1 MIHNIIATIL
11 VLAIATT
18 LLIRLDYQT
27 AILETVVHK
36 PTIIEIK
43 RGDSVNSLIKQLTI
57 KGVAIKSFWFKVH
70 AYQREETNKLK
81 IGEYSLN
88 PGLTA
93 SEILTLIVS
102 GKTRQYSITFPE
114 GWNFKEILDR
124 IQTNKHLIHKLNYQD
139 LDNAELMNS
148 LGSDITFPEG
158 LFFPDTYYF
167 DKSMTD
173 VSLLQRA
180 YDKMKQ
186 VLTMEWAKR
195 EVGIPLKTP
204 YEALILASIVE
215 KETGIVSE
223 RPVIA
228 GVFVRRLQ
236 KDMLL
241 QTDPTVI
248 YGMGESFK
256 GNIRR
261 KDLRTRTEYNTY
273 VIKGLPPTPIAM
285 PGQKAIH
292 AVLHPE
298 KGNSLY
304 FVSKGDGSHVFSK
317 SLKDH
322 NRAVNKFQRKHN

>member
-1 MIHNIIATIL
+1 MIHNTFAAIL
-11 VLAIATT
+11 VLSIATT
-18 LLIRLDYQT
+18 FWIRLDYQS
-27 AILETVVHK
+27 AILETMVQK

-43 RGDSVNSLIKQLTI
+43 RGDSLNSLIKQL
-57 KGVAIKSFWFKVH
+57 KNKDVAIKSFWFKFH

-124 IQTNKHLIHKLNYQD
+124 IRANKHLVHKLSYQD
-139 LDNAELMNS
+139 LDNTELMNT
-148 LGSDITFPEG
+148 LGSDITYPEG

-167 DKSMTD
+167 DKNMTD
-173 VSLLQRA
+173 ISLLQRA
-180 YDKMKQ
+180 YDKMQQ
-186 VLTMEWAKR
+186 VLAMEWGKR
-195 EVGIPLKTP
+195 EKNLPLKTP

-223 RPVIA
+223 RPIIA
-228 GVFVRRLQ
+228 GAFVRRLQ
-236 KDMLL
+236 KGMLL

-248 YGMGESFK
+248 YGMGEKFK
-256 GNIRR
+256 GNIRI
-261 KDLRTRTEYNTY
+261 KDLRTHTDYNTY
-273 VIKGLPPTPIAM
+273 IIKGLPPTPIAM

-298 KGNSLY
+298 QGSSLY
-304 FVSKGDGSHVFSK
+304 FVAKGDGSHVFSK

-322 NRAVNKFQRKHN
+322 NRAVNKFQRKQN